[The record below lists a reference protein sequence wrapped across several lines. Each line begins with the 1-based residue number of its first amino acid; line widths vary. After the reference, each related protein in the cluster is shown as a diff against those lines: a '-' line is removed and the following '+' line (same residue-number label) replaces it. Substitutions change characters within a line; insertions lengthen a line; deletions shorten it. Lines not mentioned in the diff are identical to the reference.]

1 MTEEKLLVKRD
12 GEFCYPIYFENGFS
26 LLSQALTD
34 EGLAGKSMCIVSD
47 STVAPLY
54 ADQVKAELLKVSDHV
69 YQFTFPAGEAYKN
82 LDTVQDLFQ
91 CLIENGLDRKSL
103 VVALG
108 GGVTGDLS
116 GFGAAAYLR
125 GIDFIQIPTTLL
137 AQVDSS
143 VGGKTGVDFRQFKNM
158 VGAFHQPRLVYMNM
172 ATLQSLPERE
182 FGCGMGE
189 ILKTGLICDKDFFD
203 FVCANYKIIR
213 TMDPEMLA
221 VMIRKCCAI
230 KAGVVERD
238 PKEQGER
245 ALLNL
250 GHTIG
255 HAVEKLM
262 NFNLLHGQ
270 CVGIGLVA
278 AAAISRE
285 RGLLTNGEYEQICH
299 SLKLYGLPLYV
310 EGLSPRDIL
319 AATKKDKKM
328 EQGHIKFILM
338 DGIGKSFI
346 DKTVT
351 DAEMLSCIQEI
362 TL

>member
-1 MTEEKLLVKRD
+1 MAEEKLLVKRD
-12 GEFCYPIYFENGFS
+12 GEFCYPIYFENDFS
-26 LLSQALTD
+26 FLSQALTD

-54 ADQVKAELLKVSDHV
+54 ADQVKAELLKVTDHV
-69 YQFTFPAGEAYKN
+69 CQFTFPAGEAYKN

-172 ATLQSLPERE
+172 ATLQSLPKRE

-189 ILKTGLICDKDFFD
+189 ILKTGQSYIFP
-203 FVCANYKIIR
+203 AYKVF
-213 TMDPEMLA
+213 P
-221 VMIRKCCAI
+221 
-230 KAGVVERD
+230 
-238 PKEQGER
+238 
-245 ALLNL
+245 
-250 GHTIG
+250 
-255 HAVEKLM
+255 
-262 NFNLLHGQ
+262 
-270 CVGIGLVA
+270 
-278 AAAISRE
+278 
-285 RGLLTNGEYEQICH
+285 
-299 SLKLYGLPLYV
+299 
-310 EGLSPRDIL
+310 
-319 AATKKDKKM
+319 
-328 EQGHIKFILM
+328 
-338 DGIGKSFI
+338 
-346 DKTVT
+346 
-351 DAEMLSCIQEI
+351 
-362 TL
+362 

>member
-1 MTEEKLLVKRD
+1 MAEEKLLVKRD
-12 GEFCYPIYFENGFS
+12 GEFCYPIYFENDFS
-26 LLSQALTD
+26 FLSQALTD

-54 ADQVKAELLKVSDHV
+54 ADQVKVELLKVSDHV

-182 FGCGMGE
+182 FGCGMGDAQ
-189 ILKTGLICDKDFFD
+189 ITRLSALWIQ
-203 FVCANYKIIR
+203 
-213 TMDPEMLA
+213 
-221 VMIRKCCAI
+221 KC
-230 KAGVVERD
+230 
-238 PKEQGER
+238 
-245 ALLNL
+245 
-250 GHTIG
+250 
-255 HAVEKLM
+255 
-262 NFNLLHGQ
+262 
-270 CVGIGLVA
+270 
-278 AAAISRE
+278 
-285 RGLLTNGEYEQICH
+285 
-299 SLKLYGLPLYV
+299 LPL
-310 EGLSPRDIL
+310 
-319 AATKKDKKM
+319 
-328 EQGHIKFILM
+328 
-338 DGIGKSFI
+338 
-346 DKTVT
+346 
-351 DAEMLSCIQEI
+351 
-362 TL
+362 